1 VGKLVDVTKAM
12 AKQQKTARELQ
23 LLVSEWLG
31 IQPGDHRSEQ
41 IKIFALKD
49 TWRAMSA
56 RHDDHPDFR
65 NDVISASILLSE
77 RYTLED

>member
-1 VGKLVDVTKAM
+1 M
-12 AKQQKTARELQ
+12 P
-23 LLVSEWLG
+23 
-31 IQPGDHRSEQ
+31 PGDQSSEH

-56 RHDDHPDFR
+56 GHDDHPDFG
-65 NDVISASILLSE
+65 NDVSAASILLSE

>member
-1 VGKLVDVTKAM
+1 M

-31 IQPGDHRSEQ
+31 RPPGDQSN

-56 RHDDHPDFR
+56 RHDDHPDFG
-65 NDVISASILLSE
+65 NDVSAASILLSE

>member
-1 VGKLVDVTKAM
+1 M
-12 AKQQKTARELQ
+12 P
-23 LLVSEWLG
+23 
-31 IQPGDHRSEQ
+31 PGDHRSEQ

-65 NDVISASILLSE
+65 NDVIAASILLSE
-77 RYTLED
+77 RYSFED

>member
-1 VGKLVDVTKAM
+1 M

-31 IQPGDHRSEQ
+31 IPPEDHRSEQ

-77 RYTLED
+77 RYSLED